1 LSSKFPQILPD
12 TFSHYLIAIPA
23 FFLAVYSTWNGD
35 VFVSAGIVAIG
46 CAALFTVRNL
56 HKQIETSS
64 EISRNLG
71 NRLCREQSLS
81 CLDELS
87 SGIAHEINNPLA
99 IMSQEIQFAGHIL
112 KSDEFQKIQQTEECA
127 ESLQVIEGEIQR
139 CKDIVH
145 KLTCLARNLDP
156 VVQYVNLTDL
166 INSIAQIVSRDAASK
181 DIRIRME
188 LGENPIE
195 APTDPP
201 LLRQV
206 LLNLLTN
213 AAHAIG
219 SNGVITVR
227 AYYESK
233 FVIISITD
241 TGCGI
246 PKENL
251 DLIFTPFFST
261 KSQGKGSGLGLAIS
275 RGILQKIG
283 GYLSVTS
290 ELGEGSTFRVHLPLQ
305 MPQN

>member
-1 LSSKFPQILPD
+1 MEKFSDHFIV
-12 TFSHYLIAIPA
+12 IPA
-23 FFLAVYSTWNGD
+23 FFLAVFSAWNGET
-35 VFVSAGIVAIG
+35 FISAGIIAI
-46 CAALFTVRNL
+46 CSAAFFTIRNL
-56 HKQIETSS
+56 QNRTEAAS
-64 EISRNLG
+64 EMSRTLE

-112 KSDEFQKIQQTEECA
+112 KGDEFRKIQQTEECA
-127 ESLQVIEGEIQR
+127 ESLQVIDGQIQR

-145 KLTCLARNLDP
+145 KLTCLAKNLDP
-156 VVQYVNLTDL
+156 VLQYVNLKDL
-166 INSIAQIVSRDAASK
+166 IDSIAQIVSRDAASRN
-181 DIRIRME
+181 IRICME

-195 APTDPP
+195 VPTDPP

-233 FVIISITD
+233 FVIISISD

-305 MPQN
+305 MPQH